1 MPRSRHHPPSR
12 VGIPRALRALLM
24 GASLTLAM
32 LAVWTL
38 VASGGAVASAAACGV
53 APDSDCRPPRAVP
66 VPESPPRSLAT
77 CGPWSDPVEGGPDGG
92 PHVWRIDD
100 VPTGAT
106 FDLRL
111 EGGGGPVRVIVAYPV
126 GSEIFDS
133 GWDRLGAGDDVAA
146 ESTPVELHDL
156 FWKVDA
162 VAVELTVRT
171 SAAPARWTYQL
182 RCRWP

>member
-1 MPRSRHHPPSR
+1 MPRSRRHPSSR
-12 VGIPRALRALLM
+12 VGIPRPLRAHLT
-24 GASLTLAM
+24 GASLTLAL
-32 LAVWTL
+32 LA
-38 VASGGAVASAAACGV
+38 ASLLGAGGGGVASAAACGV
-53 APDSDCRPPRAVP
+53 APASDCRPPRAAP
-66 VPESPPRSLAT
+66 VPEAPPRSLAT
-77 CGPWSDPVEGGPDGG
+77 CGSWSDPVESGNDGG
-92 PHVWRIDD
+92 PHVWLIDD

-126 GSEIFDS
+126 GHEIFDS
-133 GWDRLGAGDDVAA
+133 GWNRNGAGDDAAA
-146 ESTPVELHDL
+146 ESTPVELRDL
-156 FWKVDA
+156 FRKGDA